1 MLCLVLCHGV
11 THILNRHASSATEYT
26 HSSVRV
32 YVQRNNQ
39 TNRWFHN
46 NTLDVWACL
55 ALHNQ
60 IRSTVQA
67 RGSLHAHI
75 CLWIHPEDCAEVV
88 GQFTARKPG
97 TTDHAGQNVAPPTRH
112 KLAKKLHDIIVQKI
126 LHRCSCTLLCHV
138 TTDHASQNVAPPP
151 HHHHIMP
158 ESCMTLLNLTQAPAS
173 CIPN

>member
-1 MLCLVLCHGV
+1 MLCLVLCHV

-32 YVQRNNQ
+32 RVCPKKQIDGSIITPWMFGR
-39 TNRWFHN
+39 
-46 NTLDVWACL
+46 V
-55 ALHNQ
+55 LHY
-60 IRSTVQA
+60 IIKYEVPYKLV